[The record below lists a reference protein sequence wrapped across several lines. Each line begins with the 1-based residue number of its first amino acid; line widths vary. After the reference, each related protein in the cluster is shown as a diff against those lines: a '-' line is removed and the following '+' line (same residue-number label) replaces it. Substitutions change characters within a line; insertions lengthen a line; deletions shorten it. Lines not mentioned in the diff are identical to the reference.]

1 MKKFSE
7 SQLSIFDTTEPL
19 DFKALFNKIER
30 LQSWLY
36 KSNGLGMMSIIDDI
50 FKEFNYTS
58 PINQK
63 QIEKF
68 NRGIELLKR
77 TSMPIQYINSQLAY
91 KLPGG
96 INSARLVLDEGGNWH
111 HVNKLNTNYSD
122 LSELLVELIKRGCDN
137 NYEKGKIVYDS
148 IMNNPTQGLLSIK
161 PHLKKLIIHYF
172 IEKGKGLDDFKK
184 FTNYSTRMSQIG
196 EEAEDRVIAL
206 LESKG
211 MSIAYSG
218 GNGDFLDMIFGTDII
233 AFSHFN
239 KIPEEIAFK
248 TVQVKSRITDWS
260 KLSHYKVDWVVDASS
275 NTIYKLE
282 DKSIV
287 SL

>member
-1 MKKFSE
+1 
-7 SQLSIFDTTEPL
+7 
-19 DFKALFNKIER
+19 
-30 LQSWLY
+30 
-36 KSNGLGMMSIIDDI
+36 
-50 FKEFNYTS
+50 
-58 PINQK
+58 
-63 QIEKF
+63 
-68 NRGIELLKR
+68 
-77 TSMPIQYINSQLAY
+77 MPIQYINSQLAY

-96 INSARLVLDEGGNWH
+96 INSARLVLDESGNWH

-148 IMNNPTQGLLSIK
+148 IMNNPTQGLLNIK

-172 IEKGKGLDDFKK
+172 IDKGKGLDDFKK

-196 EEAEDRVIAL
+196 EEAEDRVIAF

-233 AFSHFN
+233 AFSQSLG
-239 KIPEEIAFK
+239 FK
-248 TVQVKSRITDWS
+248 TIQVKSRITDWS